1 MDMRV
6 GFISSLMALALTLT
20 LTPTVARAQHR
31 GFQGHSFHGHSVR
44 MGNVKFAG
52 SIGVHP
58 SRQPLPLRRPPF
70 DGRRFR
76 PLVPFALGYP
86 GALYPPLDY
95 YDTPV
100 YYPPTAGAIPLNE
113 PGPQSEPDVI
123 QYPGGRY
130 ELRGDGVTRGYV
142 WVWVPDPPSAPPAG
156 SADPGARN
164 SPPKPNLPEPKIIT
178 IPAPEVSHASSA
190 DPTEPRIITV
200 PRQNMGSSTK
210 R

>member
-1 MDMRV
+1 MRV
-6 GFISSLMALALTLT
+6 GFISPLMALALTLT

-52 SIGVHP
+52 SVGVHP

-113 PGPQSEPDVI
+113 PGTPSAPDEI

-142 WVWVPDPPSAPPAG
+142 WVWVPDPPSAPPTTGVA
-156 SADPGARN
+156 PGAGTG
-164 SPPKPNLPEPKIIT
+164 SPIVNLPMPKIIS
-178 IPAPEVSHASSA
+178 IQPPDVSPPSS
-190 DPTEPRIITV
+190 DPTAPKIIDITPPHV
-200 PRQNMGSSTK
+200 PRAAK